1 MGDWIYLF
9 QECSACA
16 ALLSTSRISVD
27 VNADYVPGAGQK
39 KVSMTLDEGIERV
52 EAMVFLDKMQA
63 VAGFQNDLEAIKV
76 VARYANVRL
85 FSFVPKD
92 K

>member
-1 MGDWIYLF
+1 MTLIRAGNHGRLNILVPRMF
-9 QECSACA
+9 

-39 KVSMTLDEGIERV
+39 KGIERV